1 MSAREERLI
10 DRMAGYTAMIALSA
24 VLGGSLVAIYR
35 AGVMHANVAMAVTP
49 ESMVDHEWI
58 GSRLSRWLLDR
69 AMEPMSEEEF
79 QRRMRRGGGADSA
92 SAPPWAWFCSCSPRF
107 GARWSSRPCALGRYD
122 ACVSLWLPAPL
133 DDSPRSPC

>member
-79 QRRMRRGGGADSA
+79 QRRMRRGWWGG
-92 SAPPWAWFCSCSPRF
+92 F
-107 GARWSSRPCALGRYD
+107 GAGAALGMVLLVFTPVRQKEG
-122 ACVSLWLPAPL
+122 
-133 DDSPRSPC
+133 